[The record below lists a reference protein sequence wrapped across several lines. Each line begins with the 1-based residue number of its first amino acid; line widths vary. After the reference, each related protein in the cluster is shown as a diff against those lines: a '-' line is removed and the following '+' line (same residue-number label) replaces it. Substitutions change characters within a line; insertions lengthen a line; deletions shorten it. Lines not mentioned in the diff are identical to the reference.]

1 MQNSEDYSA
10 IRESNDEYIKENK
23 ELSDE
28 NTAVKKQLSE
38 IKNDVDSISSQYKAT
53 FAEKEEYKSELNKH
67 YWEEYKKELN
77 EYKKQRN
84 SFVKKKYKKALGFF
98 ISVPTLLI
106 ITIGVSVVLS
116 NDNCK
121 ILNNINNWVKA
132 SICVLIGQFFPWLRY
147 FISKDSIKQY
157 WQIVRGKQ
165 KKMLLDEFNH
175 TMSFPIRRF
184 V

>member
-1 MQNSEDYSA
+1 MQKQKD
-10 IRESNDEYIKENK
+10 
-23 ELSDE
+23 
-28 NTAVKKQLSE
+28 KKGKQFLM
-38 IKNDVDSISSQYKAT
+38 IYL
-53 FAEKEEYKSELNKH
+53 LNQ
-67 YWEEYKKELN
+67 KK
-77 EYKKQRN
+77 KKQRN